1 MSNALIQVRKF
12 RVSAESSP
20 LPGALAGSA
29 HTMPS
34 TTRQMTIPHLG
45 FVGGLLY
52 AVRKAGRAPPPE
64 PPDHLR
70 CPISCDLYD
79 DPVLLSQT
87 GHTYDRVSIER
98 WLRQK
103 SPPTD
108 PASNVELHSTATVP
122 NWALRDAVNEWRA
135 QNGNAPLQAPEC
147 ATRRLAGGAN
157 ARDGL
162 SVGFAG
168 VSLPG
173 FGLNNVWAHGTN
185 TVLGGTPQNV
195 AFALR
200 PVRLALLGVLL
211 ALTQLVSS
219 VVAAVFACAES
230 SASFFLRVAGA
241 PPHAA
246 AHVAAL
252 GALACC
258 CAATASGIALVE
270 GLVVRGTQGYFIPSE
285 MVPLIAPAQNALWWA
300 GVFSAVWFANGG
312 FVDPIRADAIAAE
325 KAKCADE
332 SLSTV
337 KKGRAKAMLK
347 ILESED
353 PQARA
358 AAPRARRAARI
369 IHSWTK
375 RTRGKTGGGTG
386 GCGCSRRCSGRGA
399 CGTGTEGRGR
409 WGGGGTRRR
418 GDGCSGVFFYFVFLS
433 FDEITS
439 GKRKTTIRFCVRW
452 RGSRPRHFRR
462 TPTL

>member
-1 MSNALIQVRKF
+1 
-12 RVSAESSP
+12 
-20 LPGALAGSA
+20 
-29 HTMPS
+29 MPS

-185 TVLGGTPQNV
+185 TVLGGNPQNV

-230 SASFFLRVAGA
+230 LASFFLRVAGA

-270 GLVVRGTQGYFIPSE
+270 GLVVRGTQGYFFYFIPSE

-312 FVDPIRADAIAAE
+312 FVDPIRADA
-325 KAKCADE
+325 
-332 SLSTV
+332 
-337 KKGRAKAMLK
+337 
-347 ILESED
+347 
-353 PQARA
+353 AR
-358 AAPRARRAARI
+358 RRAARAA
-369 IHSWTK
+369 
-375 RTRGKTGGGTG
+375 
-386 GCGCSRRCSGRGA
+386 RGA
-399 CGTGTEGRGR
+399 DHPFMDEADARQN
-409 WGGGGTRRR
+409 RRR
-418 GDGCSGVFFYFVFLS
+418 NRWMRLLASLFGP
-433 FDEITS
+433 
-439 GKRKTTIRFCVRW
+439 RRVRHRHGGEREMGGW
-452 RGSRPRHFRR
+452 RYAPPRRR
-462 TPTL
+462 L

>member
-1 MSNALIQVRKF
+1 
-12 RVSAESSP
+12 
-20 LPGALAGSA
+20 
-29 HTMPS
+29 MPS

-200 PVRLALLGVLL
+200 PVRLALLGVC
-211 ALTQLVSS
+211 SRSRSSSPS
-219 VVAAVFACAES
+219 VVAAVSACAES
-230 SASFFLRVAGA
+230 SASFSSRVAGA

-246 AHVAAL
+246 APSRARRAGVLLRGDRERHRARGGTGRARHTGL
-252 GALACC
+252 FYSERDGAPHRPGAER
-258 CAATASGIALVE
+258 A
-270 GLVVRGTQGYFIPSE
+270 VVGRGVLRGGSQTE
-285 MVPLIAPAQNALWWA
+285 ALW
-300 GVFSAVWFANGG
+300 
-312 FVDPIRADAIAAE
+312 IR
-325 KAKCADE
+325 
-332 SLSTV
+332 S
-337 KKGRAKAMLK
+337 R
-347 ILESED
+347 
-353 PQARA
+353 RRR
-358 AAPRARRAARI
+358 APRARARARRGSSIHGRSGRAAKPAEEPVDAAARVAV
-369 IHSWTK
+369 
-375 RTRGKTGGGTG
+375 RAEARAAQARRRGD
-386 GCGCSRRCSGRGA
+386 R
-399 CGTGTEGRGR
+399 
-409 WGGGGTRRR
+409 GGGGAPR
-418 GDGCSGVFFYFVFLS
+418 GDGCSGVFFTLYF
-433 FDEITS
+433 
-439 GKRKTTIRFCVRW
+439 
-452 RGSRPRHFRR
+452 
-462 TPTL
+462 

>member
-1 MSNALIQVRKF
+1 
-12 RVSAESSP
+12 
-20 LPGALAGSA
+20 
-29 HTMPS
+29 MPS

-52 AVRKAGRAPPPE
+52 AVRKAGRVPPPE

-122 NWALRDAVNEWRA
+122 NWAVRDAVNEWCA
-135 QNGNAPLQAPEC
+135 QNGRAPLHAPKC

-162 SVGFAG
+162 VGFAG
-168 VSLPG
+168 LG
-173 FGLNNVWAHGTN
+173 FGVVGPNG
-185 TVLGGTPQNV
+185 LGGNTQHL
-195 AFALR
+195 AFAPR
-200 PVRLALLGVLL
+200 PVRLAVLGVVL

-219 VVAAVFACAES
+219 VVAATFACAES
-230 SASFFLRVAGA
+230 VASFFLRVAGA

-246 AHVAAL
+246 AHVAAF

-270 GLVVRGTQGYFIPSE
+270 GLVVRGTHAHSHLLSE
-285 MVPLIAPAQNALWWA
+285 MAPLIAPAQNALWWA

-312 FVDPIRADAIAAE
+312 FVDPIRADAE
-325 KAKCADE
+325 
-332 SLSTV
+332 
-337 KKGRAKAMLK
+337 R
-347 ILESED
+347 
-353 PQARA
+353 
-358 AAPRARRAARI
+358 RRAARVA
-369 IHSWTK
+369 
-375 RTRGKTGGGTG
+375 
-386 GCGCSRRCSGRGA
+386 RGA
-399 CGTGTEGRGR
+399 DPMEEHLDARQN
-409 WGGGGTRRR
+409 RRR
-418 GDGCSGVFFYFVFLS
+418 NRWMRLLASLFGP
-433 FDEITS
+433 
-439 GKRKTTIRFCVRW
+439 RRVRHRHGGEREMGGW
-452 RGSRPRHFRR
+452 GYRPPRR
-462 TPTL
+462 RA

>member
-1 MSNALIQVRKF
+1 
-12 RVSAESSP
+12 
-20 LPGALAGSA
+20 
-29 HTMPS
+29 MPS

-185 TVLGGTPQNV
+185 TVLGGNPQNV

-219 VVAAVFACAES
+219 VVAAAFACAES
-230 SASFFLRVAGA
+230 VASFFLRVAGA

-246 AHVAAL
+246 AHVAAF

-270 GLVVRGTQGYFIPSE
+270 GLVVRGTHAHSHLLSE
-285 MVPLIAPAQNALWWA
+285 MAPLIAPAQNALWWA
-300 GVFSAVWFANGG
+300 GTFSAVWFANGG
-312 FVDPIRADAIAAE
+312 FVDPIRADA
-325 KAKCADE
+325 
-332 SLSTV
+332 
-337 KKGRAKAMLK
+337 
-347 ILESED
+347 
-353 PQARA
+353 AR
-358 AAPRARRAARI
+358 RRAARAA
-369 IHSWTK
+369 
-375 RTRGKTGGGTG
+375 
-386 GCGCSRRCSGRGA
+386 RGA
-399 CGTGTEGRGR
+399 DPMEEHLDARQN
-409 WGGGGTRRR
+409 RRR
-418 GDGCSGVFFYFVFLS
+418 NRWMRLLASLFGP
-433 FDEITS
+433 
-439 GKRKTTIRFCVRW
+439 RRVRHRHGGEREMGGW
-452 RGSRPRHFRR
+452 RYVPPRRR
-462 TPTL
+462 L

>member
-1 MSNALIQVRKF
+1 
-12 RVSAESSP
+12 
-20 LPGALAGSA
+20 
-29 HTMPS
+29 
-34 TTRQMTIPHLG
+34 MTIPHLG

-185 TVLGGTPQNV
+185 TVLGGTPRTWRSRFDRCGSRLGRP
-195 AFALR
+195 ARAHAARLERRRRRLR
-200 PVRLALLGVLL
+200 VRRP
-211 ALTQLVSS
+211 
-219 VVAAVFACAES
+219 
-230 SASFFLRVAGA
+230 SASFFSASPARRRT
-241 PPHAA
+241 PPRTSRRSARWRAA
-246 AHVAAL
+246 ARRPRAASRSWRDWS
-252 GALACC
+252 
-258 CAATASGIALVE
+258 CAAHRVILFRA
-270 GLVVRGTQGYFIPSE
+270 RWC
-285 MVPLIAPAQNALWWA
+285 LIAPAQNALWWA

-312 FVDPIRADAIAAE
+312 FVDPIRADAA
-325 KAKCADE
+325 
-332 SLSTV
+332 
-337 KKGRAKAMLK
+337 RAR
-347 ILESED
+347 
-353 PQARA
+353 ARA
-358 AAPRARRAARI
+358 ARARI

-399 CGTGTEGRGR
+399 CGTGTEGEGD
-409 WGGGGTRRR
+409 GGVEVRAARRR
-418 GDGCSGVFFYFVFLS
+418 L
-433 FDEITS
+433 
-439 GKRKTTIRFCVRW
+439 
-452 RGSRPRHFRR
+452 
-462 TPTL
+462 

>member
-1 MSNALIQVRKF
+1 
-12 RVSAESSP
+12 
-20 LPGALAGSA
+20 
-29 HTMPS
+29 MPT

-185 TVLGGTPQNV
+185 TVLGGNPQNV

-219 VVAAVFACAES
+219 VVAATFACAES
-230 SASFFLRVAGA
+230 LASFFLRVAGA
-241 PPHAA
+241 PPREHEDRRLVARP
-246 AHVAAL
+246 HVPNQPN
-252 GALACC
+252 
-258 CAATASGIALVE
+258 E
-270 GLVVRGTQGYFIPSE
+270 
-285 MVPLIAPAQNALWWA
+285 
-300 GVFSAVWFANGG
+300 
-312 FVDPIRADAIAAE
+312 
-325 KAKCADE
+325 
-332 SLSTV
+332 
-337 KKGRAKAMLK
+337 
-347 ILESED
+347 
-353 PQARA
+353 
-358 AAPRARRAARI
+358 
-369 IHSWTK
+369 
-375 RTRGKTGGGTG
+375 
-386 GCGCSRRCSGRGA
+386 
-399 CGTGTEGRGR
+399 
-409 WGGGGTRRR
+409 
-418 GDGCSGVFFYFVFLS
+418 
-433 FDEITS
+433 
-439 GKRKTTIRFCVRW
+439 
-452 RGSRPRHFRR
+452 
-462 TPTL
+462 

>member
-1 MSNALIQVRKF
+1 
-12 RVSAESSP
+12 
-20 LPGALAGSA
+20 
-29 HTMPS
+29 MPS

-185 TVLGGTPQNV
+185 TVLGGNPQNV

-219 VVAAVFACAES
+219 VVAATFACAES
-230 SASFFLRVAGA
+230 LASFFLRVAGA
-241 PPHAA
+241 RRRTPPRTPR
-246 AHVAAL
+246 AL

-270 GLVVRGTQGYFIPSE
+270 GLVVRGTH
-285 MVPLIAPAQNALWWA
+285 
-300 GVFSAVWFANGG
+300 
-312 FVDPIRADAIAAE
+312 
-325 KAKCADE
+325 
-332 SLSTV
+332 
-337 KKGRAKAMLK
+337 
-347 ILESED
+347 ILF
-353 PQARA
+353 QARWCPSS
-358 AAPRARRAARI
+358 PRR
-369 IHSWTK
+369 
-375 RTRGKTGGGTG
+375 RTR
-386 GCGCSRRCSGRGA
+386 CGGRG
-399 CGTGTEGRGR
+399 
-409 WGGGGTRRR
+409 
-418 GDGCSGVFFYFVFLS
+418 V
-433 FDEITS
+433 
-439 GKRKTTIRFCVRW
+439 
-452 RGSRPRHFRR
+452 
-462 TPTL
+462 

>member
-1 MSNALIQVRKF
+1 
-12 RVSAESSP
+12 
-20 LPGALAGSA
+20 
-29 HTMPS
+29 
-34 TTRQMTIPHLG
+34 MTIPHLG

-173 FGLNNVWAHGTN
+173 FGLNTVWAHGTN

-312 FVDPIRADAIAAE
+312 FVDPIRADAARR
-325 KAKCADE
+325 
-332 SLSTV
+332 
-337 KKGRAKAMLK
+337 RA
-347 ILESED
+347 
-353 PQARA
+353 ARA
-358 AAPRARRAARI
+358 ARARRARRAARI

-418 GDGCSGVFFYFVFLS
+418 GDGCSGVFFLLCIFS
-433 FDEITS
+433 F
-439 GKRKTTIRFCVRW
+439 
-452 RGSRPRHFRR
+452 
-462 TPTL
+462 

>member
-1 MSNALIQVRKF
+1 
-12 RVSAESSP
+12 
-20 LPGALAGSA
+20 
-29 HTMPS
+29 
-34 TTRQMTIPHLG
+34 MTIPHLG

-219 VVAAVFACAES
+219 VVAATFACAES
-230 SASFFLRVAGA
+230 FASFFLRVAGA

-246 AHVAAL
+246 AHVARWRAGVL
-252 GALACC
+252 LRGDRERHRARGG
-258 CAATASGIALVE
+258 T
-270 GLVVRGTQGYFIPSE
+270 VVRTHFVPSE

-300 GVFSAVWFANGG
+300 GCLAGNSERRFCIRFAPTPN
-312 FVDPIRADAIAAE
+312 AA
-325 KAKCADE
+325 AGAPPRRGSSDGR
-332 SLSTV
+332 S
-337 KKGRAKAMLK
+337 GRAAKPA
-347 ILESED
+347 EEPVDASARVAVRAE
-353 PQARA
+353 ARA
-358 AAPRARRAARI
+358 AQARR
-369 IHSWTK
+369 
-375 RTRGKTGGGTG
+375 G
-386 GCGCSRRCSGRGA
+386 
-399 CGTGTEGRGR
+399 E
-409 WGGGGTRRR
+409 
-418 GDGCSGVFFYFVFLS
+418 GDGGVEVRAAEETVVAGCFFLLCIFS
-433 FDEITS
+433 F
-439 GKRKTTIRFCVRW
+439 
-452 RGSRPRHFRR
+452 
-462 TPTL
+462 